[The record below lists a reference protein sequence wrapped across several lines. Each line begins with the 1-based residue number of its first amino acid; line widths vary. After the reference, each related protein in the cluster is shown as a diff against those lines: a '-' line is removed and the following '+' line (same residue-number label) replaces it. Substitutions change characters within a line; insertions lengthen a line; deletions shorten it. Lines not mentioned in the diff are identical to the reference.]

1 MENVTNFCINAEIV
15 ASSQPQQTQRCCS
28 AKVGRLDFLVRILIL
43 EGGDRF
49 PSFIHLDISG
59 FILRSQDG
67 KQRRCDELY
76 PPESRL
82 EQREW
87 PPMIVVVLLRRGT
100 VATLLLRRG
109 TRATLLLPQLALN
122 GTLLSRGMAPPGQE
136 PGPYG
141 SALLFV
147 GVPIVWNVTSV
158 SGTCWPFLH
167 PVVCF

>member
-15 ASSQPQQTQRCCS
+15 VSSQPTQTQRCCS
-28 AKVGRLDFLVRILIL
+28 VKVGRIDFLVRILIL
-43 EGGDRF
+43 ECGDRF

-87 PPMIVVVLLRRGT
+87 PPMIIVVMLRRGH

-109 TRATLLLPQLALN
+109 TRA
-122 GTLLSRGMAPPGQE
+122 GTWSIWLRPLVRWCTNRLECHLRAWRATTAP
-136 PGPYG
+136 
-141 SALLFV
+141 
-147 GVPIVWNVTSV
+147 
-158 SGTCWPFLH
+158 LH
-167 PVVCF
+167 DMIHPSQPWTECCIRSNE